1 MPTLIVLVVVLAI
14 RAVTLP
20 GSSDGLQYLFT
31 VDWAHLRN
39 AQIWIEALT
48 QNAWDTGAGWGLIL
62 AYAAYLR
69 VREDTALNAFVLPA
83 ANNAVSL
90 LAGIMVLCTVF
101 AVVPQLVA
109 NLATDTDAL
118 GAYPA
123 LAEAVRGGASLTPEL
138 IQETIFSQ
146 GNEGLTFIWM
156 PQLFATLPWG
166 RGLMFVFFLALSF
179 AAFTSLIAMIELA
192 SRVLRDAGMS
202 RPQAVRVVGVGGFLL
217 GLPSALSLRFLHNQ
231 DFVWGVALMLSGL
244 FFAIA
249 IVTYGVRR
257 FREEQLN
264 HEDSDIRIG
273 RWWDV
278 VIGVVVPLEA
288 LVLLGWWFYQ
298 VRGADLAGW
307 LDPLREANVGTL
319 VAQWGVVLLAL
330 LLVNRW
336 LASRTAR
343 ASPPDAVDPVT

>member
-1 MPTLIVLVVVLAI
+1 
-14 RAVTLP
+14 
-20 GSSDGLQYLFT
+20 
-31 VDWAHLRN
+31 
-39 AQIWIEALT
+39 
-48 QNAWDTGAGWGLIL
+48 
-62 AYAAYLR
+62 
-69 VREDTALNAFVLPA
+69 
-83 ANNAVSL
+83 
-90 LAGIMVLCTVF
+90 
-101 AVVPQLVA
+101 
-109 NLATDTDAL
+109 
-118 GAYPA
+118 
-123 LAEAVRGGASLTPEL
+123 
-138 IQETIFSQ
+138 
-146 GNEGLTFIWM
+146 
-156 PQLFATLPWG
+156 
-166 RGLMFVFFLALSF
+166 
-179 AAFTSLIAMIELA
+179 
-192 SRVLRDAGMS
+192 
-202 RPQAVRVVGVGGFLL
+202 
-217 GLPSALSLRFLHNQ
+217 
-231 DFVWGVALMLSGL
+231 MLSGL